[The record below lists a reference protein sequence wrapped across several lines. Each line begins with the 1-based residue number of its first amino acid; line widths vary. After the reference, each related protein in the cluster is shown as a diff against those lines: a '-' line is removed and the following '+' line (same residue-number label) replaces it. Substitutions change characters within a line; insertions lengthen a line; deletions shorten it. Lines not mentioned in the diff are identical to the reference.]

1 MLIRTQ
7 DKNGLVNLDRIEL
20 LTTSGG
26 KDITAYFAH
35 FAGMQSQ
42 TLGVYSSEKKAI
54 KVLNQIQQHYEIY
67 ERAKYY
73 PDELAVFPVF
83 EMPQDTEVKA

>member
-20 LTTSGG
+20 LTTSGR
-26 KDITAYFAH
+26 KNITAH

-67 ERAKYY
+67 ERAKCY

>member
-20 LTTSGG
+20 LTTSGR
-26 KDITAYFAH
+26 KNITSH

-54 KVLNQIQQHYEIY
+54 KVLNQIQQHYEIN
-67 ERAKYY
+67 ERAKILK
-73 PDELAVFPVF
+73 DEAYLYSVFV
-83 EMPQDTEVKA
+83 MPQDDEVIS